1 MAKWQSES
9 CPHKAVHPNVFRG
22 ITCEAAIMD
31 LLSHLAACRPINS
44 IVHLM
49 ARNGE

>member
-9 CPHKAVHPNVFRG
+9 CLHKAVHSNVSRG
-22 ITCEAAIMD
+22 KTCEVAIMD
-31 LLSHLAACRPINS
+31 LLSHLAACQYINS
-44 IVHLM
+44 IVDLM